1 MNLCCS
7 ATWTQVKLVEQGVAY
22 LVLSGLITTVL
33 ALLPLGFRL
42 AQHLDL
48 SSLGSLSL
56 AEGWRVAVGS
66 PDTRTCAFFFIT
78 TVQRV
83 CLTGLLFFMMCV
95 AERTYKQVCVPPL
108 QPEDVAGS
116 DSLKGPG
123 SVTASVHLPP
133 PSQRLLF
140 AKYFSHITSARKA
153 RKSEIPH
160 FRLKKVQ
167 NIKMWLSLRSF
178 LRVGIRPMVPFEAAA
193 APPASAAASFICFVL
208 GRDED
213 RSARWTSSCPRSSCW
228 RSPSPSSS
236 VLRSAPLLFS
246 LSHCSIISC
255 LFTK

>member
-66 PDTRTCAFFFIT
+66 PDARTCAFFFIT

-95 AERTYKQVCVPPL
+95 AERTYKQVSVLPL
-108 QPEDVAGS
+108 QPENVAG
-116 DSLKGPG
+116 L
-123 SVTASVHLPP
+123 
-133 PSQRLLF
+133 
-140 AKYFSHITSARKA
+140 
-153 RKSEIPH
+153 IP
-160 FRLKKVQ
+160 
-167 NIKMWLSLRSF
+167 
-178 LRVGIRPMVPFEAAA
+178 
-193 APPASAAASFICFVL
+193 
-208 GRDED
+208 
-213 RSARWTSSCPRSSCW
+213 
-228 RSPSPSSS
+228 
-236 VLRSAPLLFS
+236 
-246 LSHCSIISC
+246 
-255 LFTK
+255 